1 VSDTL
6 HVAQGVVWFE
16 SQGRDMPDAK
26 AFAAAEPQLAQE
38 LLKRD
43 YDAWL
48 ETKKKSMRIETL
60 RAEFRSAR

>member
-1 VSDTL
+1 MKTTL
-6 HVAQGVVWFE
+6 IIDDALV
-16 SQGRDMPDAK
+16 RDAK

-48 ETKKKSMRIETL
+48 ESRKKLLRIEIL
-60 RAEFRSAR
+60 RAEFRGGR